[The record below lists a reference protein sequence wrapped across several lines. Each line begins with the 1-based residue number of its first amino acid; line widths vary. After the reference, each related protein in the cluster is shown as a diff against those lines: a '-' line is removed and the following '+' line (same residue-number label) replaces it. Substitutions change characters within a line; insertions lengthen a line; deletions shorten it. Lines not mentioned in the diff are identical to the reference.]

1 MEQQYANETE
11 HHLDDLLMAE
21 VGSLKDVCDE
31 CGQVLPSPVCEARE
45 GGYSETV
52 INCPCGA
59 TYTVNL

>member
-1 MEQQYANETE
+1 MNEQVVY
-11 HHLDDLLMAE
+11 DDLNRVFEECL
-21 VGSLKDVCDE
+21 SSKDVCDE